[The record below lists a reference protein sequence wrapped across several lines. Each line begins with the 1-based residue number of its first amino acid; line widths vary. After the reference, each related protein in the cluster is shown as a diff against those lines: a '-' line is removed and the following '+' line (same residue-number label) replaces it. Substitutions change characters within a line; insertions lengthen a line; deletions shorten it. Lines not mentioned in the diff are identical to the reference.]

1 MVPKETKAGL
11 KRLDGKVALVTGVA
25 RPRGMGNCVA
35 QLFAREG
42 ARLAIT
48 DIVEQVWDREKDLR
62 AQGCEVLATQLD
74 LSKLDSVKDMVNKV
88 MDKFG
93 RIDIL
98 VNVAGR
104 SIPPRPPFLGMSEEY
119 WNTVMDRN
127 LRSAVNSCWAVLP
140 HMVKQKYGKVVNV
153 SSLTGPKTALRYAAP
168 YAAAKGAV
176 CAFTRALALE
186 VGEHNITVNAIL
198 PGDIDTEEKPW
209 TPEDGRHDI
218 GIYNPSLNPPIPRP
232 GRSEEVANL
241 VLFLTA
247 DESSYITGA
256 EMVIDGGGT
265 IVEPFVYEA
274 FGHGKPGPMKK

>member
-274 FGHGKPGPMKK
+274 FGHGKMGQVKK

>member
-274 FGHGKPGPMKK
+274 FGHGKMGQIKK

>member
-1 MVPKETKAGL
+1 MNQKEPKAGMN
-11 KRLDGKVALVTGVA
+11 RLNGKVALVTGVA

-42 ARLAIT
+42 ARLAIG
-48 DIVEQVWDREKDLR
+48 DVVEQVWAREKDLR
-62 AQGCEVLATQLD
+62 SRGCEALALQLD
-74 LSKLDSVKDMVNKV
+74 LSNLDSVKDMVRKV
-88 MDKFG
+88 IDQFG
-93 RIDIL
+93 KIDIL

-104 SIPPRPPFLGMSEEY
+104 SIPPRPPFLEMSEEY
-119 WNTVMDRN
+119 WNIVMDRN
-127 LRSAVNSCWAVLP
+127 LRSAVNCCWAVLP

-186 VGEHNITVNAIL
+186 MGEHNITVNAIL

-218 GIYNPSLNPPIPRP
+218 GIFNPSLNPPIPRP

-241 VLFLTA
+241 ALFFAT

-274 FGHGKPGPMKK
+274 FGHSKTEKMKK

>member
-153 SSLTGPKTALRYAAP
+153 SSLTGPKTALRYASP

-274 FGHGKPGPMKK
+274 FGHGKMGQIKK

>member
-274 FGHGKPGPMKK
+274 FGHGKPGQIKK